1 MKWIKYKQGQFPP
14 PCVEVLA
21 YNSKWIDK
29 EINPK
34 GIRLGFYSGGGA
46 NFISTVWSD
55 DKGCYIT
62 CGDNNEEDCNPDY
75 WKYIEQ
81 FELYKK
87 NYIG

>member
-34 GIRLGFYSGGGA
+34 GIR
-46 NFISTVWSD
+46 
-55 DKGCYIT
+55 
-62 CGDNNEEDCNPDY
+62 
-75 WKYIEQ
+75 
-81 FELYKK
+81 
-87 NYIG
+87 